1 MELLHIA
8 PSTKS
13 LPLLFRRVPQ
23 GAPDRPRPDP
33 PVTQSRA
40 GPLGS
45 GDMPGVVQSILDSIQ
60 IGAMAVG
67 ANLQVAFANR
77 AAVRE
82 CSRHGLLRIEDA
94 RVAVLDVPCDDDH
107 LRLARAVEG
116 AHTGHWALVRLG
128 SGATT
133 LSIAVSPLFPSE
145 RGTGPLALLL
155 FGLCQNKEPLTIQL
169 YARSC
174 GLTPAET
181 RVLLGLAEGL
191 VPKQIASKHEVLLST
206 VRTQISSIRDKTG
219 TRRLGDLMQ
228 ALVSLPPIMP
238 RT

>member
-1 MELLHIA
+1 MELLQIA
-8 PSTKS
+8 PLKA
-13 LPLLFRRVPQ
+13 PP
-23 GAPDRPRPDP
+23 GAPFQRGPSEVPTRPRLTLVDTEP
-33 PVTQSRA
+33 RA
-40 GPLGS
+40 SQLGTGNAPS
-45 GDMPGVVQSILDSIQ
+45 IVQSILDCIQ

-67 ANLQVAFANR
+67 TGMRVSFANR

-82 CSRHGLLRIEDA
+82 CSRLALLRIEDA
-94 RVAVLDVPCDDDH
+94 QMAVLALSSDSDQA
-107 LRLARAVEG
+107 RLAKAVEG
-116 AHTGHWALVRLG
+116 AHTGHWSLVRLG
-128 SGATT
+128 AGATT
-133 LSIAVSPLFPSE
+133 ISIAVFPLCHAE

-155 FGLCQNKEPLTIQL
+155 FGLNQNQEPLAIQL

-181 RVLLGLAEGL
+181 RVLLGLSEGL

-206 VRTQISSIRDKTG
+206 VRTQISSIREKTG

>member
-1 MELLHIA
+1 MELLQTA
-8 PSTKS
+8 PLKA
-13 LPLLFRRVPQ
+13 PPALFRRGPSEVP
-23 GAPDRPRPDP
+23 PRPRLTLVD
-33 PVTQSRA
+33 TERRA
-40 GPLGS
+40 GQLGTGHAPS
-45 GDMPGVVQSILDSIQ
+45 IVQSILDCIQ

-67 ANLQVAFANR
+67 MGMRVSFANR
-77 AAVRE
+77 AAIRE
-82 CSRHGLLRIEDA
+82 CSRLSLLRIEDA
-94 RVAVLDVPCDDDH
+94 QMAVLALTREADH
-107 LRLARAVEG
+107 ARLAKAVEG
-116 AHTGHWALVRLG
+116 AHAGQWSLVRLG
-128 SGATT
+128 AGATT
-133 LSIAVSPLFPSE
+133 VSIAVFPLFHGE
-145 RGTGPLALLL
+145 RDTGPLALLL
-155 FGLCQNKEPLTIQL
+155 FGLNQNQEPLAIQL
-169 YARSC
+169 YAGSC